1 MAASRF
7 MFWVTRS
14 LRIALRQSWNPSR
27 AMASDAT
34 VGSPGPVENIMRE
47 KLTTL
52 LQPSK
57 LIITNESQLHRH
69 HAAMRSQGGGNGET
83 HFAVQVISDAF
94 QGKNTVQRHRLI
106 YSALSDEFAQGLHAL
121 SLNTK
126 TAEEAQRFQA
136 GN

>member
-1 MAASRF
+1 

-14 LRIALRQSWNPSR
+14 LRIALRQRLNLSR
-27 AMASDAT
+27 TMASDT
-34 VGSPGPVENIMRE
+34 ILGFPGPVEIAMRE
-47 KLTTL
+47 KLVTL

-94 QGKNTVQRHRLI
+94 KGKNTVQRHRLI
-106 YSALSDEFAQGLHAL
+106 YSALSEEFSQGLHAL

-126 TAEEAQRFQA
+126 TLEEAQRYQA
-136 GN
+136 EN

>member
-1 MAASRF
+1 MLWA
-7 MFWVTRS
+7 TRS
-14 LRIALRQSWNPSR
+14 LRIALRQSWNSSR
-27 AMASDAT
+27 AMASDT
-34 VGSPGPVENIMRE
+34 MGSPGPVENAMRE

-94 QGKNTVQRHRLI
+94 KGKNTVQRHRLV
-106 YSALSDEFAQGLHAL
+106 YSALSDEFSQGLHAL

-126 TAEEAQRFQA
+126 TAEEAQKFQA

>member
-1 MAASRF
+1 MLWA
-7 MFWVTRS
+7 TRS
-14 LRIALRQSWNPSR
+14 LRIALRQSLSPFR
-27 AMASDAT
+27 AMASDAI
-34 VGSPGPVENIMRE
+34 GSPGPVENAMRE

-94 QGKNTVQRHRLI
+94 KGKNTVQRHRLI
-106 YSALSDEFAQGLHAL
+106 YSTLSEEFSQGLHAL

-126 TAEEAQRFQA
+126 TSEEAQRFQA
-136 GN
+136 ET

>member
-1 MAASRF
+1 MLWA
-7 MFWVTRS
+7 TRS
-14 LRIALRQSWNPSR
+14 LRIALRQSLNLSR
-27 AMASDAT
+27 AMASDT
-34 VGSPGPVENIMRE
+34 ILGSPGPVEIVMRQ
-47 KLTTL
+47 KLVTL

-94 QGKNTVQRHRLI
+94 KGKNTVQRHRLI
-106 YSALSDEFAQGLHAL
+106 YSALSEEFSQGLHAL

-126 TAEEAQRFQA
+126 TSEEAQRCQA
-136 GN
+136 EN